1 MKSHSRF
8 AKKIILRVTPVVAT
22 WILASAPGLAASLAG
37 SFGELTFT
45 NFNRESTAFET
56 INGANVSAASNSDDS
71 AVDFDNFS
79 RTTSEPSPLEISNI
93 ADSLVFGEGSSYT
106 ASATTTPRFFANF
119 DVNRNDTLSFNFT
132 AYVGLEASVDQPG
145 VETANAAGDV
155 SFYLVDTTGI
165 SADRRLNFL
174 NSTQLDPNQIPQN
187 NILDSFTL
195 AANIDALGKNNFV
208 NNTNSGNINFNS
220 NSSISS
226 VAPTDDLTGSQAISR
241 SLFEG
246 SVERSFNEDKNV
258 TLFAF
263 KNTKSNVRVPEPE
276 TALGSILFAALIVVA
291 MRARNKANKK
301 SSS

>member
-1 MKSHSRF
+1 MKLYSVF
-8 AKKIILRVTPVVAT
+8 AKKIILRVTPAVAT
-22 WILASAPGLAASLAG
+22 WVLASAPGLAATLAG
-37 SFGELTFT
+37 SFGDLTFT
-45 NFNRESTAFET
+45 DFNQDIAVFET
-56 INGANVSAASNSDDS
+56 INDGNVSAASNSDDS
-71 AVDFDNFS
+71 VVDFDNFS
-79 RTTSEPSPLEISNI
+79 RTTSEPSRSEISNI

-106 ASATTTPRFFANF
+106 ASATTAPRFFANF
-119 DVNRNDTLSFNFT
+119 DVGRNDTLSFNFT
-132 AYVGLEASVDQPG
+132 AYVGLEASIDQPG
-145 VETANAAGDV
+145 VETASAGGDI

-165 SADRRLNFL
+165 STDRRFDFL
-174 NSTQLDPNQIPQN
+174 NSTQFNPNQIPQN

-195 AANIDALGKNNFV
+195 AANIDALGQNNFA
-208 NNTNSGNINFNS
+208 NNTSSGNINFYS

-226 VAPTDDLTGSQAISR
+226 IGPTDNLNGSQAISR

-291 MRARNKANKK
+291 MRARNKADKK